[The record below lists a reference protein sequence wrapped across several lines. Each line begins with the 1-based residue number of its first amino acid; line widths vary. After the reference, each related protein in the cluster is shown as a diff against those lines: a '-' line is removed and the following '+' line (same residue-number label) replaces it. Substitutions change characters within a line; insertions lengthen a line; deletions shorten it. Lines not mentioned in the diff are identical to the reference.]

1 MHEHIVTLRFTDS
14 TSTVQTMTEEEVKKT
29 LKAFLSGESDIVTIV
44 VNHRP
49 VQSLRERAAEK
60 RVCSD
65 R

>member
-1 MHEHIVTLRFTDS
+1 MHGYIVTLRFTDS
-14 TSTVQTMTEEEVKKT
+14 TSTVQTLTETELKKV
-29 LKAFLSGESDIVTIV
+29 LEAFLSGTSDIVTIV

-49 VQSLRERAAEK
+49 ARSLRERAAEK